1 MAVLTTRWTPL
12 RYHPEQRRLWESKTR
27 FNSIAAGR
35 RSGKTELAKRKL
47 VWSAFEGTAF
57 PDARYFAGAPTW
69 QQAKRI
75 FWNDLKAM
83 VPRRFYAGRPSESDL
98 LIRLI
103 NGSEIWV
110 VGLDKPERIEGP
122 PWDGCVITEIANIKK
137 DAWQA
142 NVRPAL
148 SDRKGW
154 AWLEG
159 VPEGRNHFYHLDRQA
174 RAEMEGAAQDKKSAE
189 WGAFWWKS
197 ADILPPEEIE
207 AARRDL
213 DELTFQQEYE
223 ASFVNFTGRAYYAFD
238 ARTHCAPLI
247 YKKQA
252 HLILCFDFNVAPGV
266 AVICQEMKLPNGEI
280 GTGVIGEVWIP
291 QNSNTPAV
299 CRKIAA
305 DWSRHEGLVFCHG
318 DATGGARGTAKVAGS
333 DWDLVA
339 KELRPVYG
347 ERLRFRV
354 PNENPRQRVR
364 INAVN
369 SRLKSSSGIIRLMV
383 DPRTASHVVLDLE
396 GVRLLEGGAGEIDKK
411 IDPMATHP
419 TDALGY
425 YVTREFPITDQ
436 SRTMKVLSF

>member
-1 MAVLTTRWTPL
+1 
-12 RYHPEQRRLWESKTR
+12 
-27 FNSIAAGR
+27 
-35 RSGKTELAKRKL
+35 
-47 VWSAFEGTAF
+47 
-57 PDARYFAGAPTW
+57 
-69 QQAKRI
+69 
-75 FWNDLKAM
+75 M
-83 VPRRFYAGRPSESDL
+83 VPRRFLAGRPSESDL
-98 LIRLI
+98 VIHLI

-110 VGLDKPERIEGP
+110 VGLDRPERIEGP

-142 NVRPAL
+142 NIRPAL
-148 SDRKGW
+148 SDRRGW

-159 VPEGRNHFYHLDRQA
+159 VPEGRNFYYHLDRQA
-174 RAEMEGAAQDKKSAE
+174 RAEAEAAIEEKRPAE

-197 ADILPPEEIE
+197 GDILPPEEIE

-223 ASFVNFTGRAYYAFD
+223 ASFVNFTGRAYYPFD
-238 ARTHCAPLI
+238 TRTHCASLE
-247 YKKQA
+247 YDKRR

-266 AVICQEMKLPNGEI
+266 AVICQEMKLPNGEN

-305 DWSRHEGLVFCHG
+305 DWGKHEGLVFCHG
-318 DATGGARGTAKVAGS
+318 DATGGARGTAKVSGS
-333 DWDLVA
+333 DWELIA
-339 KELRPVYG
+339 KELRPVFG
-347 ERLRFRV
+347 ERLRSRV

-383 DPRTASHVVLDLE
+383 DPKAALHVVLDLE

-411 IDPMATHP
+411 IDPEATHM

-425 YVTREFPITDQ
+425 YIVREFPITDQ